1 MSTFHTHSFKR
12 WLLGL
17 LLLCGLIV
25 VVLHRSE
32 IKQFVALAREARPV
46 WLWAGIGLQIGTYF
60 CVAAAWNVAL
70 QRAGE
75 QVSLGTLVRL
85 AVAKLFSD
93 QAMPS
98 GGMSGTAFL
107 VTALNHR
114 GIPNPVCLATLL
126 VSIVSSYAANLLA
139 AAASLVLLW
148 WFHKLQP
155 WIWIVAAIFCV
166 VSVAIP
172 AGALGLRKWGKG
184 GLPRWVRR
192 IPLVGRFLELLG
204 EAPGDLLRAPTVIGT
219 ATGCQAGVILLDSAT
234 LWIMLL
240 AVGHP
245 ESLWLALPSFFL
257 ASMVAMI
264 GPIPLGLGTFEAT
277 CVTMLH
283 VGGVPVAPALTA
295 TLLFRG
301 LSLWLPMLPGM
312 WLARREFAKG
322 INRGATRA
330 PGKCSA
336 GRSGRGAHLRK

>member
-1 MSTFHTHSFKR
+1 MSRKVPADARGRLSATRLRTFER
-12 WLLGL
+12 WLVGL
-17 LLLCGLIV
+17 LLLCGLVV

-32 IKQFVALAREARPV
+32 IEQFARLAREARPV
-46 WLWAGIGLQIGTYF
+46 WLWAGVALQVGTYF
-60 CVAAAWNVAL
+60 CVAGAWGVAL
-70 QRAGE
+70 RRMGRP
-75 QVSLGTLVRL
+75 VSLPSLGWL

-107 VTALNHR
+107 VTALKRR

-139 AAASLVLLW
+139 AAASLLLLW

-155 WIWIVAAIFCV
+155 WIWVVAAIFCV

-172 AGALGLRKWGKG
+172 SVALGLRRWGRG
-184 GLPRWVRR
+184 GLPRWTRR
-192 IPLVGRFLELLG
+192 VPLAGRFLGLLG
-204 EAPGDLLRAPTVIGT
+204 EAPDDLLRAPAVVGAAT
-219 ATGCQAGVILLDSAT
+219 AFQLGVILLDAAT

-245 ESLWLALPSFFL
+245 EALGLALPSFFL

-283 VGGVPVAPALTA
+283 VGGVPVAAALTA

-301 LSLWLPMLPGM
+301 LSMWLPMLPGM
-312 WLARREFAKG
+312 WLARREL
-322 INRGATRA
+322 
-330 PGKCSA
+330 A
-336 GRSGRGAHLRK
+336 GRGVTPGAG